1 MLHRPV
7 SHRYYAPMTLAIP
20 TAKGGLLRAAL
31 PVMALSLL
39 SCQAPEQELG
49 PTYVALSP
57 REQLIR
63 LSMDLRGVHPTEE
76 ELKAIESDPDLYPQ
90 LVDRYLQSQD
100 FLDRMMEVFNH
111 TFLTRTGDTYYDP
124 DEAGLGMLDEVELA
138 RSVGDEPLRL
148 VRYIIENDLPYS
160 EVVLAPYT
168 LTDEQLAVFWDIDYP
183 EGSAGWITSQYRDGR
198 PMAGVLSMTSFWKR
212 YPSAG
217 GNANR
222 HRANAISRVLL
233 CDDFLTRP
241 IVINRTA
248 IDLLMMDPENAIRN
262 TPACQACHSSL
273 DPLAANLFGFW
284 YDPREQETLEEQRVY
299 RAENELEWKN
309 YAGRSPAWF
318 GTPTANLHELGA
330 SIAADPRFVDCAV
343 KTVWEG
349 LTQRRATDEDWTELQ
364 GHRATF
370 ELTNQ
375 NIRSLVR
382 EIVLTDAYRAKA
394 VQNDPGLEARLPSLK
409 IASPAQLA
417 NVIEQVTGYR
427 WTFSGQDAL
436 DDNARGLSVLA
447 GGIDSRTVK
456 KAAESPSLGLSLVQ
470 ERLAQAAAY
479 SVVAHDFSATR
490 VGDPIL
496 LTVVGPGDTPA
507 SRPDA
512 FVEQIQALYLKAT
525 GLPLEPSSPEPLELM
540 TLWDNVFAITA
551 SPTSAWQAVVSAVLR
566 DPRVVL
572 Y

>member
-1 MLHRPV
+1 MLNRLSAPFRFPEPTVRRLLSRVGGPALAVLLVACQASEPV
-7 SHRYYAPMTLAIP
+7 S
-20 TAKGGLLRAAL
+20 
-31 PVMALSLL
+31 
-39 SCQAPEQELG
+39 G
-49 PTYVALSP
+49 PTFVPLSP

-63 LSMDLRGVHPTEE
+63 LSMDLRGLHPTEA
-76 ELKAIESDPDLYPQ
+76 ELVAIEADPSLYPQ

-100 FLDRMMEVFNH
+100 FLDRMMEIFNH

-124 DEAGLGMLDEVELA
+124 SDAGLGMLDETALA

-148 VRYIIENDLPYS
+148 VRYIVENDLPYS

-183 EGSAGWITSQYRDGR
+183 DGSAGWITSQYKDGR
-198 PMAGVLSMTSFWKR
+198 PMAGVLSMTGFWKR

-299 RAENELEWKN
+299 RPENELEWKN

-318 GTPTANLHELGA
+318 GTPTASLHELGA
-330 SIAADPRFVDCAV
+330 SIATDPRFVDCAV

-349 LTQRRATDEDWTELQ
+349 LTQRKATDADWAEIQ

-370 ELTNQ
+370 ELADQ

-382 EIVLTDAYRAKA
+382 EIVLSDAYRARA
-394 VQNDPGLEARLPSLK
+394 VQNDPGLAERLPTLK
-409 IASPAQLA
+409 IVSPAQLA
-417 NVIEQVTGYR
+417 KVIEQITGYR

-436 DDNARGLSVLA
+436 DDNARGLAVLA

-456 KAAESPSLGLSLVQ
+456 TSAASPSLGLSLVQ

-479 SVVAHDFSATR
+479 AVVAHDFSATR
-490 VGDPIL
+490 QGDPIL
-496 LTVVGPGDTPA
+496 MTVVGAADTPS
-507 SRPDA
+507 SRPEA
-512 FVEQIQALYLKAT
+512 FVEQIRVLYLKAT
-525 GLPLEPSSPEPLELM
+525 GLPLESDAPEPQELQA
-540 TLWDNVFAITA
+540 LWDNVYAITA
-551 SPTSAWQAVVSAVLR
+551 SPISAWQAVVSAVLR